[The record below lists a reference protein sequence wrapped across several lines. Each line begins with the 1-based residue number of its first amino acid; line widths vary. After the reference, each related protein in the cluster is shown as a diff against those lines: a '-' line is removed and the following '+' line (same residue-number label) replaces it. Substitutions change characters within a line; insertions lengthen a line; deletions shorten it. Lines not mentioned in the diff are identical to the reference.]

1 MLQAENGRI
10 AVNDDFLDYV
20 RFGGGAKPL
29 IMIPGLSDGLRTVK
43 GLARP
48 LALSYRELAKDFTVY
63 MFSRAASGK
72 AQSTREM
79 AADLAAALTQLQ
91 TGPCC
96 VLGVSMGGMIAQYLA
111 LDHPGLVEKLCLTVT
126 APGPNDTTRRVLAR
140 WMEMARA
147 GDYRALMQDTAD
159 RSYTPAR
166 ARLYRMVYT
175 LPKAPGRP
183 ASFERFLAQAAA
195 CLDHD
200 AAAELGAVSCPCL
213 IVGGEEDKIVTAAAS
228 RELHRLIPGSRLV
241 LYDGLGHA
249 AYEEAKGFKALVRD
263 FFLRAQDPA
272 ENTAE

>member
-1 MLQAENGRI
+1 MLQAENGR
-10 AVNDDFLDYV
+10 VNLNDDFLDFV
-20 RFGGGAKPL
+20 RFGSGNKTL
-29 IMIPGLSDGLRTVK
+29 VMVPGLSDGLRTVK

-48 LALSYRELAKDFTVY
+48 LALSYRELGRDFTVY

-111 LDHPGLVEKLCLTVT
+111 LDHPGLVEKLCLAVT
-126 APGPNDTTRRVLAR
+126 APGPNDTTRQVLAR
-140 WMEMARA
+140 WMELARV

-166 ARLYRMVYT
+166 ARLYRAVYS
-175 LPKAPGRP
+175 LPKPPGRP
-183 ASFERFLAQAAA
+183 ASFHRFLGQAAA
-195 CLDHD
+195 CLSHD
-200 AAAELGAVSCPCL
+200 AAAELPALACPCL

-228 RELHRLIPGSRLV
+228 RELHDLIPGSRLYI
-241 LYDGLGHA
+241 YDGLGHA
-249 AYEEAKGFKALVRD
+249 AYEEARD
-263 FFLRAQDPA
+263 FKSRVRAFFLED
-272 ENTAE
+272 E